1 MRFASAAALLLMFGS
16 IPLTAGKHVAPAAF
30 KSAQF
35 VYVQAEGGNDDSP
48 RLYAPDRA
56 AISDVEDG
64 LREWNRYSLT
74 TNPEDADLI
83 FVVHK
88 GRVGGM
94 AGGGGIG
101 MGSPYPRGPIG
112 GGGPMGA
119 GLGTSD
125 DTLRVYLPSAAGKRG
140 TLLWTGSANGGL
152 NGPDVPLLLQLEKAV
167 EDAYPEPPPAPKKK
181 P

>member
-1 MRFASAAALLLMFGS
+1 MRSVPAAALLLMFGAM
-16 IPLTAGKHVAPAAF
+16 PLIAGEHVPPAAF

-35 VYVQAEGGNDDSP
+35 VYVQAEGGDDGSQ

-74 TNPEDADLI
+74 TNPSDADLI

-88 GRVGGM
+88 GRVGGI

-101 MGSPYPRGPIG
+101 TGSPFPRG
-112 GGGPMGA
+112 
-119 GLGTSD
+119 
-125 DTLRVYLPSAAGKRG
+125 
-140 TLLWTGSANGGL
+140 
-152 NGPDVPLLLQLEKAV
+152 
-167 EDAYPEPPPAPKKK
+167 
-181 P
+181 